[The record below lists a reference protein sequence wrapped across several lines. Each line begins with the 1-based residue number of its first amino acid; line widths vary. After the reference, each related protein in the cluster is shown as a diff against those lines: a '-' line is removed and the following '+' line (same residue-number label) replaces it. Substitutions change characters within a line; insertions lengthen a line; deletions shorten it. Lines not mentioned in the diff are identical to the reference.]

1 MSDSLFELVPGG
13 TDRAVGIA
21 VDPDPCPFHC
31 QCIEQKQ
38 GTCQRR
44 ADTGGEFQGFGC
56 LHGADNP
63 DQRCENANLR
73 GFQILEM
80 LVFRKQAGVTGGIIT
95 PWIVNRDLPVE
106 LDDGTRIQV
115 ERPAAMQAR
124 LTIRRVLKLSV
135 QSRTTS
141 AVLTSSGKDVS
152 SIRSVMV
159 TISIVG
165 LMPVSVC
172 FPDSALFL
180 PIRSV
185 E

>member
-44 ADTGGEFQGFGC
+44 ADTSGEFQGFGC

-106 LDDGTRIQV
+106 LDDGTGYKWNASGHAGAIDN
-115 ERPAAMQAR
+115 QACFEIVGAIKNDIR
-124 LTIRRVLKLSV
+124 SPDEFGQRRFIHPIGYGNNIDRRVNAG
-135 QSRTTS
+135 Q
-141 AVLTSSGKDVS
+141 
-152 SIRSVMV
+152 
-159 TISIVG
+159 
-165 LMPVSVC
+165 C
-172 FPDSALFL
+172 LF
-180 PIRSV
+180 S
-185 E
+185 